1 MKKLSRDSCST
12 KPGSAVRIVNMDNFE
27 QQHIQHQGP
36 CSQSLNSGLH
46 QKGRGALSF
55 GRILAAAPKRPFK
68 MFEDMNSAGWDDQ
81 KGTETALDRV
91 YNELWSQW

>member
-1 MKKLSRDSCST
+1 MKKLRCGGCST
-12 KPGSAVRIVNMDNFE
+12 KPGSVVRIVNMDNF
-27 QQHIQHQGP
+27 QQLIQHQGP

-68 MFEDMNSAGWDDQ
+68 MFEDMHSGGCDDQ
-81 KGTETALDRV
+81 KGTEKALHRV
-91 YNELWSQW
+91 YNELCWSSQ

>member
-1 MKKLSRDSCST
+1 MKKLRCGSCST
-12 KPGSAVRIVNMDNFE
+12 KPGSVVRILNMDNFQ

-46 QKGRGALSF
+46 QRGRGALSF

-81 KGTETALDRV
+81 KGTETALYRV

>member
-1 MKKLSRDSCST
+1 MKKLRCGGCST
-12 KPGSAVRIVNMDNFE
+12 KPGSVVRIVNMDNF
-27 QQHIQHQGP
+27 QKLIQHQGP
-36 CSQSLNSGLH
+36 CSQNLNSGLH

-81 KGTETALDRV
+81 KGTETAQHRV